1 MARDYIVIGAT
12 SGIGASIARR
22 LMDRGDRVHSI
33 SRSESGP
40 VGAAHI
46 RADVVEDEIDTAGLP
61 ENCAGLVYCPGS
73 INLRPFRSLKVKDFE
88 KDMNINVYGAIKT
101 IKALLPKLNKEDS
114 SIVMFSTVAVQQGM
128 PFHASVA
135 AAKGAVEGLTRSLA
149 AEFAPGIRVNC
160 IAPSLTDTPMA
171 ARLLGND
178 ARREASEQRH
188 PLKRIGSPDDI
199 AGMATVLLSPE
210 GNWMSGQI
218 IGIDGGMSAL
228 RV

>member
-1 MARDYIVIGAT
+1 
-12 SGIGASIARR
+12 
-22 LMDRGDRVHSI
+22 
-33 SRSESGP
+33 
-40 VGAAHI
+40 
-46 RADVVEDEIDTAGLP
+46 
-61 ENCAGLVYCPGS
+61 
-73 INLRPFRSLKVKDFE
+73 LKVKDFE
-88 KDMNINVYGAIKT
+88 KDMQINVYGAIKT
-101 IKALLPKLNKEDS
+101 IKALLPKLNKNDS

-188 PLKRIGSPDDI
+188 PLKRIGSPADI

-210 GNWMSGQI
+210 SSWMSGQI